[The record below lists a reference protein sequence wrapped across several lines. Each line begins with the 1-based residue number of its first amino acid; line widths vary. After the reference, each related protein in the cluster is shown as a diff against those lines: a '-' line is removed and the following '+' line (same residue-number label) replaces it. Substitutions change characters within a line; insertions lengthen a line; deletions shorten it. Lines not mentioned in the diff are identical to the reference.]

1 MLGPSIKAWE
11 ISTKSKLSL
20 GRIDAYPV
28 VVDDLGND
36 GELSG

>member
-11 ISTKSKLSL
+11 ISTQSKLSL
-20 GRIDAYPV
+20 GRDRAYPV